1 MKPKELRAKVA
12 YYCYFTGHK
21 KEYLA
26 YLCGM
31 SLSTFYKRL
40 EEPSTFSL
48 GELSKLSKVLGL
60 TDEEKLLLIA

>member
-1 MKPKELRAKVA
+1 MKPKELKAKVA

-26 YLCGM
+26 CLCGM

-40 EEPSTFSL
+40 DEPSTLSL
-48 GELSKLSKVLGL
+48 GELSKLSKALGL

>member
-12 YYCYFTGHK
+12 CYCYLTGHK

-48 GELSKLSKVLGL
+48 GELSKLSTALGL